1 MTYFLNKP
9 ISRVSIVNT
18 TSGVGGFVMQSDKE
32 SMFMTKKELEEQI
45 LIAYA
50 GRVSEQI
57 KFGDV
62 TTGAANDITQATSIM
77 VNYIEKYGFDESF
90 GLLDMQILNKN
101 MTVSEETLTKRLS
114 VMSQKMYEKSHDILL
129 DNYNKVEILANKL
142 MEAETLNDIEIKDI
156 LENKN

>member
-1 MTYFLNKP
+1 
-9 ISRVSIVNT
+9 
-18 TSGVGGFVMQSDKE
+18 MQV
-32 SMFMTKKELEEQI
+32 I
-45 LIAYA
+45 L
-50 GRVSEQI
+50 
-57 KFGDV
+57 
-62 TTGAANDITQATSIM
+62 
-77 VNYIEKYGFDESF
+77 
-90 GLLDMQILNKN
+90 LLDMQILNKN

>member
-1 MTYFLNKP
+1 
-9 ISRVSIVNT
+9 
-18 TSGVGGFVMQSDKE
+18 MQSDKE

-114 VMSQKMYEKSHDILL
+114 VMSQKMYAKSHDILL